1 MLSEGQD
8 ITSRMSNLLSDH
20 EVHKGV
26 CEKVCQQWKVRCQ
39 ETGGGGVEQ
48 IPKIMAE
55 KETRRIFAKLEA
67 KFHIS

>member
-39 ETGGGGVEQ
+39 ETGGG
-48 IPKIMAE
+48 
-55 KETRRIFAKLEA
+55 
-67 KFHIS
+67 